1 MELLTRRTMT
11 VLSIQWLLAAQLV
24 ADLAA
29 MTAGF
34 IASMKVWVVVMNC
47 VGCSMLPLVQLA
59 FSASVIAVVAIC
71 AVCRCLFG
79 HGSGSGVELKFVDT
93 RDGLG

>member
-1 MELLTRRTMT
+1 MSTHFFDRRVGIVFGTMELLTRRTMT

-34 IASMKVWVVVMNC
+34 IASMKVWVVVMNS
-47 VGCSMLPLVQLA
+47 VGCSMLPLVELA
-59 FSASVIAVVAIC
+59 FSASVITVVTIGAV
-71 AVCRCLFG
+71 
-79 HGSGSGVELKFVDT
+79 
-93 RDGLG
+93 